1 MSSVAVRQYVA
12 LSRRSILTIVR
23 QPTSII
29 PSVTFPLIFMALTSS
44 ALDRATSIPGFPEV
58 ESFLQFVISTTV
70 IQGAMFGSVAAGAAL
85 AADIEGGFFDRL
97 IASPATRTSLLVG
110 RVAGAG
116 AVGFVQ
122 GLLFFSVATV
132 FGLSVEGGILAMVGV
147 ALVGGVVAAGIGSIF
162 MMFAL
167 RTGSSEAVQGSF
179 PLLFVFLFLS
189 SALFPR
195 PLMNGW
201 FKSVAT
207 INPLSHLIEGL
218 RTQVIGG
225 LDAGEYLTSLGIAIA
240 IFVVGIL
247 LAGRALQRRLA
258 AE

>member
-1 MSSVAVRQYVA
+1 
-12 LSRRSILTIVR
+12 
-23 QPTSII
+23 
-29 PSVTFPLIFMALTSS
+29 
-44 ALDRATSIPGFPEV
+44 
-58 ESFLQFVISTTV
+58 
-70 IQGAMFGSVAAGAAL
+70 
-85 AADIEGGFFDRL
+85 
-97 IASPATRTSLLVG
+97 
-110 RVAGAG
+110 
-116 AVGFVQ
+116 
-122 GLLFFSVATV
+122 LLFFSVATL

-147 ALVGGVVAAGIGSIF
+147 AFVGGVVAAGIGSIF

-167 RTGSSEAVQGSF
+167 RTGSAEAVQGSF

-195 PLMNGW
+195 HLMNGW

-218 RTQVIGG
+218 RTQVITG

-240 IFVVGIL
+240 IFVFGIL

-258 AE
+258 AD